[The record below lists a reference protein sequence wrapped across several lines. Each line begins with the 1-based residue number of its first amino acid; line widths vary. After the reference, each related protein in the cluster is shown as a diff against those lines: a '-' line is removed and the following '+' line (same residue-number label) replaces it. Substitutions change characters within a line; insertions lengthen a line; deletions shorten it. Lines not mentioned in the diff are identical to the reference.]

1 MSWKDRLR
9 PASFRGVPFF
19 VETDEA
25 EYGRRQVTHTAAL
38 VDVPTLEDLGR
49 AADVFQVDGYLIG
62 EDYDVQLQ
70 QLIEAIRDVAGPG
83 RLVHPRYG
91 EKTVGASGFRV
102 RHQNSEGRMC
112 RFVVTFGEA
121 GELSQ
126 PVEGVDSINVLDS
139 RSDAIQAASSE
150 SFIEKFKA
158 ANFPQFVRDAASNT
172 LATVGDY
179 LQEPSSFLSETFSQA
194 TEVFGVVTDTVDAVS
209 DVVSSYQREVSNFI
223 GGISGLVNIPSSLA
237 SSLVSLVAGIR
248 PSYGSGAGPILSGL
262 ISSMPHIPASNS
274 AMSVAPTTQPS
285 PEDPSA
291 PVTPQVTTHVTPSR
305 AQIATNQE
313 AIVQL
318 VRQTAVAELAVVAA
332 SKKYETVEEAVAARD
347 VVADLLD
354 VEAEMTMDDVV
365 YQSLVQA
372 RSEVVHALPAED
384 ESYARL
390 VPYSPPM
397 TLPALVIAQ
406 TLYGDGSE
414 AEQIVSKNSVRHP
427 GFVTGGQPLQVLS
440 NA

>member
-62 EDYDVQLQ
+62 EDYDVVLQ

-126 PVEGVDSINVLDS
+126 PVEGVDSINVLAS
-139 RSDAIQAASSE
+139 RSDAIQGASSD
-150 SFIEKFKA
+150 SFLDKFKA
-158 ANFPQFVRDAASNT
+158 ADFPQFVRDAAANT
-172 LATVGDY
+172 LETVGEY
-179 LQEPSSFLSETFSQA
+179 LQAPSSFLSETFSQA
-194 TEVFGVVTDTVDAVS
+194 SEVFGVVTDTVDAVS
-209 DVVSSYQREVSNFI
+209 DVVSSYQREVSSFI
-223 GGISGLVNIPSSLA
+223 GGISGLISVPTSLA
-237 SSLVSLVAGIR
+237 GSLVSLVARIR
-248 PSYGSGAGPILSGL
+248 PTYGSGAGAMLSGL
-262 ISSMPHIPASNS
+262 VSSLPHIPAGNS
-274 AMSVAPTTQPS
+274 SM
-285 PEDPSA
+285 PSA
-291 PVTPQVTTHVTPSR
+291 TSSDDPENPETPVLKAVLTPSR

-332 SKKYETVEEAVAARD
+332 SKSYETVEEAVAARD
-347 VVADLLD
+347 VVADMLD
-354 VEAEMTMDDVV
+354 IEAEITMDDVV
-365 YQSLVQA
+365 YQQLVQA
-372 RSEVVHALPAED
+372 RTEVVQALPAAD
-384 ESYARL
+384 QSYSRL

-414 AEQIVSKNSVRHP
+414 ADQIVSKNSVRHP
-427 GFVTGGQPLQVLS
+427 GFVTGGQTLQVLS
-440 NA
+440 DA